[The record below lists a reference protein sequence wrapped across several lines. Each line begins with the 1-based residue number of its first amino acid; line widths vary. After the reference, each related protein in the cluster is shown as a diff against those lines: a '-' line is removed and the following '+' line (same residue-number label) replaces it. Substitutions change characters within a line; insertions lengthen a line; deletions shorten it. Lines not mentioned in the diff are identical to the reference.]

1 MSLLGIVLS
10 WHPMPMTM
18 IVILQLR
25 SGIPHFIFLSAYRAP
40 ECTDEVSSS
49 IV

>member
-1 MSLLGIVLS
+1 MSLLGIVLP

-18 IVILQLR
+18 IVILQL
-25 SGIPHFIFLSAYRAP
+25 PHFIFLSAYRAP
-40 ECTDEVSSS
+40 ECPDEVSSS